1 MRVKELFIAA
11 AHKADY
17 LMLKCFGKMLIRSK
31 GIRKVHFSIDD
42 VFNMV
47 EDENSCIMDDLRRLN
62 SEYGLRSHLFLFY
75 NHDGNVLKKIS
86 VPLKN
91 SKYIDYG
98 AHQAEYIAETYKVI
112 GSGSIS
118 EYVRLHEFKASP
130 KQVSSLKKYGVV
142 GVLTADS
149 KIRFSYGLK
158 EENCRRV
165 SSGSTV
171 EVDGMRYLKTD
182 IRLEKNVFYQLL
194 NKPKTSMLVVFT
206 HESKYKLVSKKLDL
220 LCKLFYQTGLEF
232 I

>member
-1 MRVKELFIAA
+1 MKELLIAT

-47 EDENSCIMDDLRRLN
+47 EDEHSCIMDDLCRLN
-62 SEYGLRSHLFLFY
+62 FEYGLISHLFLFY

-86 VPLKN
+86 APLKN
-91 SKYIDYG
+91 LKYIDYG

-130 KQVSSLKKYGVV
+130 EQVSSLKKYGVG

-149 KIRFSYGLK
+149 KTRFSYGLK

-194 NKPKTSMLVVFT
+194 NKPKTNTLVVFT
-206 HESKYKLVSKKLDL
+206 HEPKYKLVSKKLDL
-220 LCKLFYQTGLEF
+220 LCKLLYQVDLEF